1 MSAQAPPGG
10 PPLHSA
16 TMIPR
21 THPAP
26 ATPGDVPSPSDPAVV
41 AGGARPAGA
50 AQGWRSLLLVYA
62 ITSTVEAMGVA
73 QVFAFLPFRLSDV
86 GLPDSQVPTFTGLF
100 SSLIFV
106 FGIVLVPFWGVW
118 ADKYSRRAVI
128 VRSALVEAVVFAGVA
143 LAREPWQL
151 AASLLL
157 VGLQLGN
164 TGVMLAALRDVTPR
178 DRVGTVIALFGATGP
193 LGFAL
198 GPVLGGVMID
208 GLHLPLSDV
217 FWLGSLLS
225 IGVVALLLVGSRDI
239 RPAVAPVGRVLS
251 LARQAVTG
259 VLTDPAVRRIFLIF
273 GVSMLANQMSRPY
286 LPLLVKSLNGGQP
299 NVASAVGLVTGVAV
313 LVGALLS
320 PLAGPLGDRIGFRA
334 VLSGALLGAG
344 VALLGTAAAPSVAV
358 LAGVTVVYSA
368 LQAATQAMVFGLV
381 AVEVAPERRSATLNL
396 VLLPLYVAGI
406 VGPTVGAAVTGVG
419 GIPAPFLAGAVVF
432 VIGGAGVAVSLRRAR
447 AARSD
452 AVR

>member
-1 MSAQAPPGG
+1 
-10 PPLHSA
+10 
-16 TMIPR
+16 
-21 THPAP
+21 
-26 ATPGDVPSPSDPAVV
+26 
-41 AGGARPAGA
+41 
-50 AQGWRSLLLVYA
+50 
-62 ITSTVEAMGVA
+62 MGVA
-73 QVFAFLPFRLSDV
+73 QVFSFLPLRLGEV
-86 GLPDSQVPTFTGLF
+86 GLPASQVPTFTGLF

-143 LAREPWQL
+143 LAHEPWQL

-178 DRVGTVIALFGATGP
+178 DRVGTVTGLFGATGP

-208 GLHLPLSDV
+208 GLHLPLTDV

-225 IGVVALLLVGSRDI
+225 LAVIVLLIVGSRDI
-239 RPAVAPVGRVLS
+239 RPAVTPVGSTLA
-251 LARQAVTG
+251 LARNAVRG
-259 VLTDPAVRRIFLIF
+259 VLADPAVRRIFLVF
-273 GVSMLANQMSRPY
+273 GVSILANQMSRPY
-286 LPLLVKSLNGGQP
+286 LPLLVESLHGGGP
-299 NVASAVGLVTGVAV
+299 NLASAIGLVTGGAV

-334 VLSGALLGAG
+334 VLAGALLGAG
-344 VALLGTAAAPSVAV
+344 VTLLGMAVAPSVAI
-358 LAGVTVVYSA
+358 LAGVVIVYSA
-368 LQAATQAMVFGLV
+368 FQAATQAMVFGLV

-396 VLLPLYVAGI
+396 VLLPLYIAGI
-406 VGPTVGAAVTGVG
+406 IGPTVGAVAAGVG
-419 GIPAPFLAGAVVF
+419 GIPAPFFVAAVVF
-432 VIGGAGVAVSLRRAR
+432 VFGGTGVAVSLRRSRTAR
-447 AARSD
+447 RDTAR
-452 AVR
+452 

>member
-1 MSAQAPPGG
+1 VIARPTQTA
-10 PPLHSA
+10 
-16 TMIPR
+16 
-21 THPAP
+21 
-26 ATPGDVPSPSDPAVV
+26 ATPGDAAPAPDR
-41 AGGARPAGA
+41 GLL
-50 AQGWRSLLLVYA
+50 QGWRSLLLVYA

-73 QVFAFLPFRLSDV
+73 QVFSFLPLRLGEV
-86 GLPDSQVPTFTGLF
+86 GLPASQVATFTGLF

-151 AASLLL
+151 GASLLL

-178 DRVGTVIALFGATGP
+178 DRVGTVTGLFGATGP

-198 GPVLGGVMID
+198 GPVLGAVMID
-208 GLHLPLSDV
+208 GLHLPLTDV

-225 IGVVALLLVGSRDI
+225 MAVIALLLLGSRDI
-239 RPAVAPVGRVLS
+239 RPAVAPVGSALA
-251 LARQAVTG
+251 LARRAVSG
-259 VLTDPAVRRIFLIF
+259 VLADPAVRRIFLIF
-273 GVSMLANQMSRPY
+273 GVSILANQMSRPY
-286 LPLLVKSLNGGQP
+286 LPLLVTSLQGGQP
-299 NVASAVGLVTGVAV
+299 NLASAIGLVTGVAV

-320 PLAGPLGDRIGFRA
+320 TFAGPLGDRIGFRS
-334 VLSGALLGAG
+334 VLAGALLGAG
-344 VALLGTAAAPSVAV
+344 VALLGMAVAPSVAV
-358 LAGVTVVYSA
+358 LAGVVVAYSA

-396 VLLPLYVAGI
+396 VLLPLYIAGI
-406 VGPTVGAAVTGVG
+406 VGPTVGAVAAGAG
-419 GIPAPFLAGAVVF
+419 GIQAPFVVAAAVF
-432 VIGGAGVAVSLRRAR
+432 VLGGAGVVVSLRRAR
-447 AARSD
+447 APRS
-452 AVR
+452 APAG

>member
-1 MSAQAPPGG
+1 MTPP
-10 PPLHSA
+10 S
-16 TMIPR
+16 TQ
-21 THPAP
+21 AP
-26 ATPGDVPSPSDPAVV
+26 ATPREALRAADPAHD
-41 AGGARPAGA
+41 PAATTRGNHPPVHA
-50 AQGWRSLLLVYA
+50 PQGWRSLLLVYA

-73 QVFAFLPFRLSDV
+73 QVFAFLPLRLGEV
-86 GLPDSQVPTFTGLF
+86 GLPASQVPTFTGLF

-128 VRSALVEAVVFAGVA
+128 VRSAVVEAVVFAGVA
-143 LAREPWQL
+143 IAHEPWQL

-178 DRVGTVIALFGATGP
+178 DRVGTVTGLFGATGP

-208 GLHLPLSDV
+208 GLHMPLTDV
-217 FWLGSLLS
+217 FWVGSLLS
-225 IGVVALLLVGSRDI
+225 LAVVALLLVGSRDI
-239 RPAVAPVGRVLS
+239 RPAVAPVGS
-251 LARQAVTG
+251 TIELARRAVGG
-259 VLTDPAVRRIFLIF
+259 VLADPAVRRIFLVF
-273 GVSMLANQMSRPY
+273 GVSILANQMSRPY
-286 LPLLVKSLNGGQP
+286 LPLLVESLHGGGP
-299 NVASAVGLVTGVAV
+299 NLASTIGLVTGGAV

-334 VLSGALLGAG
+334 VLAGALLGAG
-344 VALLGTAAAPSVAV
+344 VTLLGMAAAPTVAV
-358 LAGVTVVYSA
+358 LAGVVVVYSA

-396 VLLPLYVAGI
+396 VLLPLYIAGI
-406 VGPTVGAAVTGVG
+406 IGPTVGAVAAGVG
-419 GIPAPFLAGAVVF
+419 GIPAPFVVAAIVF
-432 VIGGAGVAVSLRRAR
+432 VIGGVGVAVSLRRAGRRGSATSAGR
-447 AARSD
+447 APRP
-452 AVR
+452 R